1 MVSLITITAQL
12 IIYVIMLMSHSLS
25 SLLLKKLFI
34 VICIINDNFRY
45 FTDGCLIS
53 NVFSKYHINC
63 LNPLK
68 WKS

>member
-1 MVSLITITAQL
+1 
-12 IIYVIMLMSHSLS
+12 MSQSLS
-25 SLLLKKLFI
+25 SLLLKI
-34 VICIINDNFRY
+34 YICIINDNFRY
-45 FTDGCLIS
+45 TTDGFLIS